1 MKRIIT
7 TAAVL
12 TIAFFNAQQ
21 VKKDSASSKEI
32 QEVTM
37 TKKVFQKKADRMV
50 FDVANSPIAKGT
62 TGFDLLK
69 ETPMRLSDIA
79 DLQALLSSKE
89 KEALDEVPC
98 NCIPGQCRCKEH
110 LGL

>member
-1 MKRIIT
+1 MKTRNYERIIT

-21 VKKDSASSKEI
+21 DKKNSASSKEI

-37 TKKVFQKKADRMV
+37 TEKGFPKEKQDRIV

-69 ETPMRLSDIA
+69 ETPMVSSTGIMQRL
-79 DLQALLSSKE
+79 KF
-89 KEALDEVPC
+89 
-98 NCIPGQCRCKEH
+98 
-110 LGL
+110 